1 MLRLRPFCLLLPLL
15 AASCGGGES
24 ASWST
29 PAEAAD
35 AGAAALASG
44 DGAAAARA
52 FEAAAAATEPAAKA
66 DALGGLFEAHLLAGA
81 NDAAIAAMG
90 RLAAECRASL
100 TAETLN
106 QMATL
111 ALNRRNVQVADA
123 VVNKAL
129 ELFPQQKAVFA
140 KAVEAV
146 DLLKTQGPG
155 ADLSALGYAGG

>member
-1 MLRLRPFCLLLPLL
+1 MLGLRLIALLLPLL
-15 AASCGGGES
+15 AVGCGGGES
-24 ASWST
+24 ATWGSPS
-29 PAEAAD
+29 EAAD

-44 DGAAAARA
+44 DGAAAAKA
-52 FEAAAAATEPAAKA
+52 FEAATAATDPAAKA
-66 DALGGLFEAHLLAGA
+66 DALGGLFEAHLLAGS
-81 NDAAIAAMG
+81 NEAAIAAIG
-90 RLAAECRASL
+90 RLVAECRASL
-100 TAETLN
+100 TAESMN
-106 QMATL
+106 QLATL

-129 ELFPQQKAVFA
+129 ALFPGQKALFA